1 MTRRRRSTGFTL
13 IELVVAITITA
24 IILVFVTMF
33 IAAPVKAYDEQ
44 SRRVKLTAGPVDA
57 WPRMEEDLRMAL
69 PNSVRTRRNGSFVA
83 LEMLNVVDAVRY
95 MQPPAAQF
103 DVAGTFRGV
112 ATGTQQAG
120 VYLSV
125 GNTGGPGLNAYTLS
139 GSMTAPS
146 GVTLVPLP
154 PADQRVNVVPAPGI
168 TPTALANSP
177 KHWVYLV
184 SGPVTY
190 LCDETQGTIR
200 RYSGYAVLPN
210 QTSWD
215 SPGEFNVAGAPG
227 TLIARGITSCNFVV
241 WPLSGGTQQTVALHL
256 TSTDATGDS
265 VQLLHTWRTEYVP

>member
-1 MTRRRRSTGFTL
+1 MTRRGPHRGFTL

-33 IAAPVKAYDEQ
+33 IAAPVKAYDQQ
-44 SRRVKLTAGPVDA
+44 SRRTKLTAGPVDA
-57 WPRMEEDLRMAL
+57 WPLVEADLRVAL

-83 LEMLNVVDAVRY
+83 LEMLNVNDVARY
-95 MQPPAAQF
+95 MEPTSLPF
-103 DVAGTFRGV
+103 KIAGVMRNTPSPN
-112 ATGTQQAG
+112 GTMNG

-125 GNTGGPGLNAYTLS
+125 GNTGLAGANAYTLT
-139 GSMTAPS
+139 GSMT
-146 GVTLVPLP
+146 
-154 PADQRVNVVPAPGI
+154 PASSVQFAVLAANEQRLTPAPAANL
-168 TPTALANSP
+168 TATSP

-184 SGPVTY
+184 TGPVTY

-215 SPGEFNVAGAPG
+215 STLEFTTAGVPSM
-227 TLIARGITSCNFVV
+227 LVARGITTCNFVV

-256 TSTDATGDS
+256 TATDATGES
-265 VQLLHTWRTEYVP
+265 VKLLHTYRTEYLP